1 MPLRINGG
9 SSDSCVVERRGAAK
23 YNNNNVI
30 IATAI
35 EAAAAVD
42 ILFNSIRAD
51 VDATAVPSTVNSACG
66 VDLRR

>member
-9 SSDSCVVERRGAAK
+9 SSDSCVVDWRGGEPQSN
-23 YNNNNVI
+23 NNNNVI

-35 EAAAAVD
+35 EAAAVD

-51 VDATAVPSTVNSACG
+51 VDAVTAVPSTVNSA
-66 VDLRR
+66 